1 MAPKHPN
8 ILILVSV
15 LILQVTSFSDVI
27 INEISTKQTERA
39 LRWDERNQPF
49 SGAWPA
55 WWMREFDNSEWISG
69 RTPIGYD
76 LGNIRTNVKDWLN
89 GISPSLY
96 CLLYTSPSPRD

>member
-39 LRWDERNQPF
+39 LRWDERTQPF
-49 SGAWPA
+49 AGTWPA
-55 WWMREFDNSEWISG
+55 WWMREFDHSEWISG
-69 RTPIGYD
+69 RTPIG
-76 LGNIRTNVKDWLN
+76 
-89 GISPSLY
+89 
-96 CLLYTSPSPRD
+96 